1 MPSNSKLVHDIKKLM
16 LIYLERVEEAQG
28 VLNAGDADLF
38 LKKERLL
45 KHAFFNLVNLEKRL
59 EASGLEI
66 RENPELKQLGLRLA
80 QSHLRMETSLQNFCA
95 NLKKELHLL
104 SAARKKLVRYRSSV
118 GELPRI
124 HHGV

>member
-1 MPSNSKLVHDIKKLM
+1 MCLRPEMRIFFLRKNVS
-16 LIYLERVEEAQG
+16 
-28 VLNAGDADLF
+28 LNTLF
-38 LKKERLL
+38 LIL
-45 KHAFFNLVNLEKRL
+45 NLEKRL

-118 GELPRI
+118 GELLEFI
-124 HHGV
+124 TVSK